1 MRSWLDFNFED
12 SVSRNR
18 VNDYLHVLPRICAD
32 QFADQ
37 FADPDRKIL
46 RPGDIKLENKI
57 FTSVF
62 MGGGPPVHEVSSGE
76 ISSQH

>member
-12 SVSRNR
+12 SVSSRNR

-32 QFADQ
+32 QFADL
-37 FADPDRKIL
+37 DRKIL
-46 RPGDIKLENKI
+46 RPGNIKLENKI